1 MPNRLK
7 QLRKEKGL
15 TLDEI
20 QSKTGIKRGTYNNYE
35 NGVTEPKL
43 ETWQKLA
50 YFFGVSVPYLQG
62 IEPDFKDV
70 LLNTLNKNC
79 VKNDLLNVS
88 IKTYLKSIK
97 ADKLP
102 LPFYE
107 LVYGLKE
114 EEPTA
119 SEQKVINKS
128 WVKFFDFLF
137 NDKTL
142 FLFEDSEQDHVH
154 TIITKIRDTL
164 MENGGTEISEYYYKE
179 TFPKIRAFIDNMN
192 VKGGAMF
199 NSKADIS
206 KNISNVIDA
215 LNKFNNELDNLKE
228 NNPSIKDIH

>member
-107 LVYGLKE
+107 LIYGLKE

>member
-1 MPNRLK
+1 MKNRLK
-7 QLRKEKGL
+7 EIRTKKGL
-15 TLDEI
+15 SLEQVGKGVGLATNTISRYE
-20 QSKTGIKRGTYNNYE
+20 TGKR
-35 NGVTEPKL
+35 EPKL

-107 LVYGLKE
+107 LIYGLKE
-114 EEPTA
+114 EEPTS

>member
-1 MPNRLK
+1 MHNRLK

-20 QSKTGIKRGTYNNYE
+20 QNQTGIKRGTFNNYE
-35 NGVTEPKL
+35 AGKTEPKL

-107 LVYGLKE
+107 LIYGLKE
-114 EEPTA
+114 EEPTS

>member
-1 MPNRLK
+1 MHNRLK

-20 QSKTGIKRGTYNNYE
+20 QNQTGIKRGTFNNYE
-35 NGVTEPKL
+35 AGKTEPKL

-107 LVYGLKE
+107 LIYGLKE

>member
-1 MPNRLK
+1 MHNRLK

-20 QSKTGIKRGTYNNYE
+20 QNQTGIKRGTFNNYE
-35 NGVTEPKL
+35 AGKTEPKL

>member
-7 QLRKEKGL
+7 QLREEKGL

-107 LVYGLKE
+107 LIYGLKE

>member
-107 LVYGLKE
+107 LIYGLKE

-137 NDKTL
+137 NDNTL

>member
-1 MPNRLK
+1 MNRIKEIRQEKKLSQK
-7 QLRKEKGL
+7 DLAKKLNISQQAISLYEKG
-15 TLDEI
+15 D
-20 QSKTGIKRGTYNNYE
+20 R
-35 NGVTEPKL
+35 EPKL

-107 LVYGLKE
+107 LIYGLKE

-179 TFPKIRAFIDNMN
+179 TFPKIRAFIANMN